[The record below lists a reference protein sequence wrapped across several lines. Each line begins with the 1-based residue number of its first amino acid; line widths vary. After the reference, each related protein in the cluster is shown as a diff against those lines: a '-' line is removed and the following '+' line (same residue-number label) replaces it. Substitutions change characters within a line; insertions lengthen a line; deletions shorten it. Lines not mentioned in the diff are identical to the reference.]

1 MLLSRVA
8 DALYWLGR
16 YIERAEHATRLLLVT
31 EDVATEVQGLDEELA
46 EAEWNDL
53 LAVFPGSRLVDRAY
67 PTFAPFALPYL
78 NSFYLDEMN
87 PHSTFF
93 SLRKARENARGVR
106 EALTVEVFL
115 NLNDT
120 YRTLEAHARKGI
132 SDLPAFRDA
141 LTATQRGLLATVGAV
156 EHTLTRDH
164 CWLFLKLGEA
174 MERTLRTALILSG
187 KLPALLAPTPKADAL
202 FYTRWRSLLRGL
214 ASLENYRKLYGARM
228 EPELVIA
235 FILFD
240 AHAPRALNHG
250 CHLVKDYLDRIAG
263 TGERT
268 APARVMGRLC
278 ARLAYDDTQGMR
290 QGEVLGFL
298 LGILAELDK
307 THETLTAQY
316 FVT

>member
-8 DALYWLGR
+8 DALYWMGR
-16 YIERAEHATRLLLVT
+16 YIERAEHCTRLLLVT
-31 EDVATEVQGLDEELA
+31 EDMATEVQGLDEELA
-46 EAEWNDL
+46 QAEWSDL
-53 LAVFPGSRLVDRAY
+53 LAIFPGSRLIERAY

-78 NSFYLDEMN
+78 NSFYLEELN
-87 PHSTFF
+87 PYSAFF
-93 SLRKARENARGVR
+93 SLRKARENARAVR

-120 YRTLEAHARKGI
+120 YRTLEAQARKGLN
-132 SDLPAFRDA
+132 DLPAFRDA
-141 LTATQRGLLATVGAV
+141 LTGTQRGLLATVGAV

-174 MERTLRTALILSG
+174 MERALRTALILSA
-187 KLPALLAPTPKADAL
+187 KLPALLGPGPKTDAL

-240 AHAPRALNHG
+240 AHAPRALNFG
-250 CHLVKDYLDRIAG
+250 CHAVKENLEAIAG
-263 TGERT
+263 GGERT
-268 APARVMGRLC
+268 APSRVMGRLC
-278 ARLAYDDTQGMR
+278 ARLAYDDTQNMR

-298 LGILAELDK
+298 LGILAELDRA
-307 THETLTAQY
+307 HETLSAQY

>member
-8 DALYWLGR
+8 DALYWMGR
-16 YIERAEHATRLLLVT
+16 YIERAEHCTRLLLIT
-31 EDVATEVQGLDEELA
+31 EDVATEVQGLDEQLA
-46 EAEWNDL
+46 QAEWNDL
-53 LAVFPGSRLVDRAY
+53 LAIFPGSRIVERAY
-67 PTFAPFALPYL
+67 PTFSPFALPFL
-78 NSFYLDEMN
+78 NSFYLDDMN

-93 SLRKARENARGVR
+93 SLRKARENARAVR

-120 YRTLEAHARKGI
+120 YRTLEAHARKGLI
-132 SDLPAFRDA
+132 DLPAFRDA

-174 MERTLRTALILSG
+174 MERTLRTTLILSA
-187 KLPALLAPTPKADAL
+187 KLPALLGPAPKADAL

-214 ASLENYRKLYGARM
+214 ATMENYRKLHGARM
-228 EPELVIA
+228 EPELVIP

-240 AHAPRALNHG
+240 AHAPRALNCA
-250 CHLVKDYLDRIAG
+250 CHTVKDYLDRIAG
-263 TGERT
+263 SGELT
-268 APARVMGRLC
+268 APARVMGKLC
-278 ARLAYDDTQGMR
+278 ARLAYDDTEGMR
-290 QGEVLGFL
+290 KGEVLGFL
-298 LGILAELDK
+298 LGLLAELDK
-307 THETLTAQY
+307 AHETLSAQY